1 MHFMIDYENTGGQG
15 LKGAEYLVADD
26 KVTIFY
32 SQVCDKIEYGVLK
45 KILDSECNL
54 EICRLD
60 RTGRNALGFYIAS
73 KTGGLFGR
81 GCVGKIAIVSRD
93 KGFKAVQE
101 YWRGR
106 TGNKGN
112 IILNSTI
119 GGCIRTANENNAR
132 TSLARVQLQ
141 QVSLEEEMKKHRE
154 EEKIRRIVEAEFQN
168 TRYTEFLDEIQ
179 ELLKN
184 AKGKKEL
191 YINSLKTF
199 GRKDGVE
206 VYRKMKNSLEKRDKD
221 AAFVYASFQEER
233 SSCKRV

>member
-26 KVTIFY
+26 EVTIFY

-54 EICRLD
+54 
-60 RTGRNALGFYIAS
+60 
-73 KTGGLFGR
+73 
-81 GCVGKIAIVSRD
+81 
-93 KGFKAVQE
+93 AVQE

-206 VYRKMKNSLEKRDKD
+206 MYRKMKNSLEKRDKD